1 MLSFKGFLVE
11 NTQALSAASAIAS
24 ALPGSKVADTS
35 YVNETGNRI
44 TLTQIMPDKERVKYV
59 TAANDWLKTAPGYTP
74 VEITS
79 SRASKDIHFKFDGID
94 KSIYIQTKPD
104 GKRGRTDPNE
114 LMTAAV
120 ACIPS
125 IKDPKDIVELDAFIE
140 NAKSI
145 VKSKVNDY
153 AQKELDAFDSEYS
166 NFCQAISAAKAIQK
180 FIGGK
185 ADEAY
190 ITGRKWH
197 RDVAQFKINAYGMKD
212 YNSSDI
218 IVRKGKKFYG
228 ISLKK
233 KDRPTTADPT
243 ILNKSISNLL
253 SNPKLAKDYEAAV
266 ADFMKGVI
274 EKAMKA
280 ELLTKQQ
287 YQRAKVG
294 TGWKKIVPTL
304 PNDWMGEQLRG
315 SGSIFAKIADIFNK
329 DAEAVASTVMQL
341 IFKLD
346 LKDLQK
352 HNFDFAL
359 VTGIGDY
366 GPKKGPVVSGGEV
379 LTIDTI
385 AEKMHALLKQGA
397 PNIRLDPTSVQPGQ
411 RGATSAVLKMILSV
425 GKMDVVDIAI
435 RYKGSSSWSS
445 QPSVTGTLTKD
456 FKKFAK
462 DV

>member
-1 MLSFKGFLVE
+1 MLTFRGFLVE
-11 NTQALSAASAIAS
+11 NTQALSAAKGIAD
-24 ALPGSKVADTS
+24 ALPGSKVADTT

-44 TLTQIMPDKERVKYV
+44 TITQIMPDKERVKYV
-59 TAANDWLKTAPGYTP
+59 AAANEWLKTASNYTP
-74 VEITS
+74 IEITS
-79 SRASKDIHFKFDGID
+79 SRASKDIHFRYDGID

-114 LMTAAV
+114 LMTAVV
-120 ACIPS
+120 ACMRN
-125 IKDPKDIVELDAFIE
+125 IKAPKTIEDLDAMIDD
-140 NAKSI
+140 AKKV
-145 VKSKVNDY
+145 VKTKVNDY

-166 NFCQAISAAKAIQK
+166 NFCQAISAAKAIQD
-180 FIGGK
+180 FIGGV

-190 ITGRKWH
+190 ITGRVWH
-197 RDVAQFKINAYGMKD
+197 RDVAKFKINAYGMKD

-218 IVRKGKKFYG
+218 IVRKGKKYYG

-253 SNPKLAKDYEAAV
+253 SNKKLADDYEKAV
-266 ADFMKGVI
+266 QDFMKGVI
-274 EKAMKA
+274 ENANNA
-280 ELLTKQQ
+280 GLITKQQ

-294 TGWKKIVPTL
+294 SGWKKIVPTL

-315 SGSIFAKIADIFNK
+315 KGSIFAKIADIFNK
-329 DAEAVASTVMQL
+329 DAESVAATVMQL

-352 HNFDFAL
+352 HDFDFAL
-359 VTGIGDY
+359 ITGVGDY
-366 GPKKGPVVSGGEV
+366 GPKKGPVISKGET

-385 AEKMHALLKQGA
+385 AEKMHMLLGKGK
-397 PNIRLDPTSVQPGQ
+397 PHIRLDPTSIQPGQ

-425 GKMDVVDIAI
+425 GNMDVVDIAI
-435 RYKGSSSWSS
+435 RYKGSASWSS
-445 QPSVTGTLTKD
+445 QPSVTGTLTKK
-456 FKKFAK
+456 FKAFAK

>member
-1 MLSFKGFLVE
+1 MLGFKGFLVE
-11 NTQALSAASAIAS
+11 NTQALSAAEALSS
-24 ALPGSKVADTS
+24 ALPSAKVSETN
-35 YVNETGNRI
+35 YVGETGNRI
-44 TLTQIMPDKERVKYV
+44 TLVQIMPDKERVKYV
-59 TAANDWLKTAPGYTP
+59 SAANQWLKTAPGYDP
-74 VEITS
+74 IEITS
-79 SRASKDIHFKFDGID
+79 ARASKDIHFKID
-94 KSIYIQTKPD
+94 SLEKSIYIQTKPD

-114 LMTAAV
+114 LMTAAI
-120 ACIPS
+120 ACIS
-125 IKDPKDIVELDAFIE
+125 NIKNPKDIIELDAMIE
-140 NAKSI
+140 DAKAI
-145 VKSKVNDY
+145 VKTKVNDY

-166 NFCQAISAAKAIQK
+166 NFCQAISGAKAIQK

-218 IVRKGKKFYG
+218 ILRKGKKFYG

-253 SNPKLAKDYEAAV
+253 SNPKLAKDYEDAV
-266 ADFMKGVI
+266 SQFMKGVI
-274 EKAMKA
+274 EKAMSA
-280 ELLTKQQ
+280 GQINDKQYRQ
-287 YQRAKVG
+287 AKVG
-294 TGWKKIVPTL
+294 NGWKKVVPTI
-304 PNDWMGEQLRG
+304 DSKWMGEQLR
-315 SGSIFAKIADIFNK
+315 SEGSIFAKIADIFNK

-352 HNFDFAL
+352 HDFDFAL

-366 GPKKGPVVSGGEV
+366 GPKKGPVVSNGEV

-397 PNIRLDPTSVQPGQ
+397 PHIRLDPTSVQPGQ